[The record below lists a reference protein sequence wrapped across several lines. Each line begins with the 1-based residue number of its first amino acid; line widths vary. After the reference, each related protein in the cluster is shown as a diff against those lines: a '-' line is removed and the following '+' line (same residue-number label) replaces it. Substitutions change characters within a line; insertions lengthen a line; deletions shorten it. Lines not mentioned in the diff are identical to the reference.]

1 MTSLQLRIPAIAV
14 LAIGLVAGGARASDP
29 PGSDRINH
37 QVRSIEKALDHLM
50 LDSPNFLV
58 QRGRNAHG
66 AYLPDYGLVLT
77 FNAAIN
83 ADNGSVE
90 ILGDDDDSRVVIRTG
105 DRWHRHGN
113 RTVMRLRGVNIGS
126 RRHHDDS
133 DDPLELYQEG
143 KAELVEMLLDQAGA
157 LSALP
162 AGQWVVVSGSVDD
175 ETLREGKKITR
186 LVLRVR
192 TDDLKA
198 YADRRLSDEEAT
210 ARIQVEE
217 S

>member
-1 MTSLQLRIPAIAV
+1 M
-14 LAIGLVAGGARASDP
+14 
-29 PGSDRINH
+29 
-37 QVRSIEKALDHLM
+37 M

-66 AYLPDYGLVLT
+66 VYLPDYGLILT

-83 ADNGSVE
+83 ADDSYVE
-90 ILGDDDDSRVVIRTG
+90 ILGDGDDSHVVIRSG
-105 DRWHRHGN
+105 DRWHHHGN
-113 RTVMRLRGVNIGS
+113 QTVLRLLGLNVGS
-126 RRHHDDS
+126 HRHHGDA

-175 ETLREGKKITR
+175 ETLRAEKKITR

-198 YADRRLSDEEAT
+198 YADRKLSDEEAT

>member
-1 MTSLQLRIPAIAV
+1 MTWLQLRTPAIAV
-14 LAIGLVAGGARASDP
+14 LAIGLIAGGARASDL

-58 QRGRNAHG
+58 QRGHNAHG
-66 AYLPDYGLVLT
+66 DYLPDYGLILT

-83 ADNGSVE
+83 ADNGYVE
-90 ILGDDDDSRVVIRTG
+90 IFGDDDDSHVLIRSG
-105 DRWHRHGN
+105 DRWHHHEN
-113 RTVMRLRGVNIGS
+113 RTVLRMLGVNVGS
-126 RRHHDDS
+126 HRHHDAA

-162 AGQWVVVSGSVDD
+162 AGQWVVVSGSVND
-175 ETLREGKKITR
+175 EMLREEKKITR
-186 LVLRVR
+186 LVLRIR

-198 YADRRLSDEEAT
+198 YADRKLSDEEA
-210 ARIQVEE
+210 AGKIQVEE